1 MSDGI
6 TPQGGPTASG
16 RAIGPLA
23 AWGLAIPRWA
33 LWAVG
38 GFGLVGLAILSD
50 WLFPAAPGAPA
61 DKPGPAKPLSLSPSK
76 TEHEAWLA
84 QAQGEV
90 RALAQQVQQLSQKQ
104 ETLAKALED
113 KGRPFGS
120 RPDAGFAP
128 PPTNGGKRPVLKTAT
143 DGEGLPA
150 DPPPPM
156 RELGPPP
163 SAAPSPA
170 KPPAAKSPGP
180 PPSAPGPPVTGPLVA
195 PVPAAG
201 SARAAAPGGNGTK
214 LRVIEADVRAIPA
227 KYWLPMGAILPVR
240 LLSGVDAP
248 AGGAG
253 AGAGMA
259 AQPHPVLM
267 QVMDLAKL
275 PNASTMDATGCFALG
290 ETLGDISTER
300 AMIRVVGVSCVKGD
314 GVAIDMPVKGVVTGE
329 DGKLGM
335 RGRMVI
341 RESAMLARTLLTGF
355 VSGVARAFMPFQMGL
370 FVAPSLGQAL
380 EPPPASN
387 VALAGIA
394 GGMNQAAQ
402 MLAQHYAQM
411 AARIYPVIEVDAGR
425 WADLIVTEGRELQ
438 EPLQE

>member
-1 MSDGI
+1 M
-6 TPQGGPTASG
+6 
-16 RAIGPLA
+16 
-23 AWGLAIPRWA
+23 PRWA

-61 DKPGPAKPLSLSPSK
+61 DKPGQAKPLSLSPSK

-90 RALAQQVQQLSQKQ
+90 RALAQQVQQLSQKH
-104 ETLAKALED
+104 EALAQALKD
-113 KGRPFGS
+113 GKDQRLGIRPGGGPPLLPNGAGS
-120 RPDAGFAP
+120 
-128 PPTNGGKRPVLKTAT
+128 RPVLKTAT

-156 RELGPPP
+156 RDVEPPP
-163 SAAPSPA
+163 SAAPSPPKPPSA
-170 KPPAAKSPGP
+170 PPAAAPLP
-180 PPSAPGPPVTGPLVA
+180 AAPGPPVAGPLVA
-195 PVPAAG
+195 PAPAK
-201 SARAAAPGGNGTK
+201 AAPAGGGTK
-214 LRVIEADVRAIPA
+214 LRVIEADARAIPA

-253 AGAGMA
+253 VASGMA

-275 PNASTMDATGCFALG
+275 PNETTMDATGCFALG
-290 ETLGDISTER
+290 ESLGDISTER

-314 GVAIDMPVKGVVTGE
+314 GVAVDMPVKGVVTGE
-329 DGKLGM
+329 DGKVGL

-380 EPPPASN
+380 EPPPMSN
-387 VALAGIA
+387 VALAGMA

-425 WADLIVTEGRELQ
+425 WADLIVTEGRELK
-438 EPLQE
+438 EPLR